1 MTKNI
6 IEEINAEVREQ
17 AATDSG
23 VKLRSLITKQLGSD
37 LMKNRTSLLLTAI
50 NLRDLIVAA
59 LSTIEH
65 ANVKDEDKE
74 AAEKDIV
81 LYKTAIQEITDK
93 INTVLTEDQKETA
106 VVEKEITEV
115 EEVLKKYNGQDFGN
129 YFKRNFMVVPVN
141 LWRN

>member
-1 MTKNI
+1 MAKNI